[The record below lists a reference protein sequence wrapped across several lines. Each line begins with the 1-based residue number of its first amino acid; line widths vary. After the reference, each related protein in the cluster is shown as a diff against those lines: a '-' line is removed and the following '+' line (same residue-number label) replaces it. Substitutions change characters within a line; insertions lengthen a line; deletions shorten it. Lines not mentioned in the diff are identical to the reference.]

1 MSKYLSKTLVGV
13 TGCLLIGISIWITKS
28 AWCIFG
34 LLLVSLL
41 LEDID

>member
-1 MSKYLSKTLVGV
+1 MNKYLSKALVGV
-13 TGCLLIGISIWITKS
+13 AGCLLIGISIWLTKS

-34 LLLVSLL
+34 LLLVALL